1 MIPFEEAL
9 QKVLNHTYP
18 LSAENISF
26 MDSCGRVLAKDIFS
40 DMDMPPFDKSA
51 VDGYACRLE
60 DIKSNSDSDNY
71 QVLQCIESIPAGK
84 IPKIRIKQG
93 QCSKIM
99 TGGMIPEGADCV
111 VMVEDIEEIDTGLIQ
126 IMITKTA
133 RNICFKA
140 EDIVCGDKV
149 ISGGTIIQPQHI
161 AVLASVGAVN
171 PMVFKKVN
179 VCVLSTGDELVEPDI
194 IPTLSKIRNSNSYQ
208 LMSQLLQVGALPH
221 YGGIVADTESALQ
234 SAITDNLEENE
245 IVILTGG
252 VSMGDLDYLPK
263 VLKDMGV
270 DIMFRNISIQ
280 PGKPTL
286 FGMKGQKY
294 IFGLPGNPV
303 AAFVLFEILV
313 KPFIRKMMGITKP
326 DPLIKLPLGTNFERK
341 KSSRKSMIP
350 VKIIDGTIF
359 PIEYHGS
366 AHIQAYTHAD
376 GIISMNIGENLIK
389 KGAPVTVIQ
398 LKH

>member
-126 IMITKTA
+126 IMNTK
-133 RNICFKA
+133 
-140 EDIVCGDKV
+140 
-149 ISGGTIIQPQHI
+149 HI
-161 AVLASVGAVN
+161 DRTR
-171 PMVFKKVN
+171 
-179 VCVLSTGDELVEPDI
+179 C
-194 IPTLSKIRNSNSYQ
+194 
-208 LMSQLLQVGALPH
+208 
-221 YGGIVADTESALQ
+221 
-234 SAITDNLEENE
+234 
-245 IVILTGG
+245 
-252 VSMGDLDYLPK
+252 
-263 VLKDMGV
+263 
-270 DIMFRNISIQ
+270 
-280 PGKPTL
+280 
-286 FGMKGQKY
+286 
-294 IFGLPGNPV
+294 
-303 AAFVLFEILV
+303 
-313 KPFIRKMMGITKP
+313 
-326 DPLIKLPLGTNFERK
+326 IK
-341 KSSRKSMIP
+341 
-350 VKIIDGTIF
+350 
-359 PIEYHGS
+359 
-366 AHIQAYTHAD
+366 
-376 GIISMNIGENLIK
+376 
-389 KGAPVTVIQ
+389 
-398 LKH
+398 